1 MAYTTM
7 PTRSTGYVADEDDW
21 NAIVGNFAAGVPDVF
36 TTKGDLAVA
45 SAADTAG
52 RLGVGTNGYV
62 LTADS
67 GETLGVKWAAV
78 LGGIVARAKV
88 SATKALASGSTVI
101 VNYDT
106 EDYDTASAV
115 TTGASWKFTV
125 PTGQAG
131 YYFVQASAV
140 LESSSAWVVGEY
152 LKLEL
157 YKNGSLL
164 ALLDIIFMQSD
175 GTSSFGVGITGSTI
189 VSLAA
194 ADYIDVRAT
203 QNSGSAINI
212 ASAGTQSFI
221 SIARMF

>member
-21 NAIVGNFAAGVPDVF
+21 NAIVGNFVAGVPDIF
-36 TTKGDLAVA
+36 TTKGDIAVA

-62 LTADS
+62 LKADS
-67 GETLGVKWAAV
+67 AETLGVKWAAV

-101 VNYDT
+101 VDYDT
-106 EDYDTASAV
+106 EDYDTDSAV
-115 TTGASWKFTV
+115 ITGASWKFTV
-125 PTGQAG
+125 PTAQAG

-140 LESSSAWVVGEY
+140 LESSSAWAAGEY
-152 LKLEL
+152 LKIEL

-164 ALLDIIFMQSD
+164 CLLEETFIQYA
-175 GTSSFGVGITGSTI
+175 GTFQVGITGSTV

-212 ASAGTQSFI
+212 GSTGTQSFI